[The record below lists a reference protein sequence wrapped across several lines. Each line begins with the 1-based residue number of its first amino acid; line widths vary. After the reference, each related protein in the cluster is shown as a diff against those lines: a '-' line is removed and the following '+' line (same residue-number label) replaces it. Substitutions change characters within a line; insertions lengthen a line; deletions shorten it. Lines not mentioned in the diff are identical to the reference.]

1 MEIAPKIDE
10 EQAQKLALIQEKTQ
24 QNIDEIFRYALEDYY
39 EKVLK
44 DSSNHLQKF
53 SQLGF
58 IGCIEA
64 EPDLAENCEAILMKE
79 MRETK

>member
-10 EQAQKLALIQEKTQ
+10 EQAQKMAFIQEKTQ
-24 QNIDEIFRYALEDYY
+24 QNIYKIVRYALEDYY

-44 DSSNHLQKF
+44 NSSKHLQKF

-64 EPDLAENCEAILMKE
+64 EPDLAKNCEAILMKE
-79 MRETK
+79 MREAE